1 MAEFAWGRVGTRSEL
16 AALLRRL
23 ADGLESDGEI
33 KLEEDGVRLSVGVPE
48 KVAFELEAEIDAA
61 TGESELEL
69 ELKWSS
75 RARTQ
80 GAKGAS
86 GGS

>member
-75 RARTQ
+75 RARAP
-80 GAKGAS
+80 GAERAKG
-86 GGS
+86 GS